1 MVYECVLHVKKPWLV
16 PTRWC
21 PPVLSWFIPLTSSSY
36 KPSYLGGTTYGF
48 TKKCIA
54 GCFPSGASGAWHGAI
69 PTASLR
75 AVLRRWPRRRFSKLH
90 CVTWMG
96 RLGRSSYGIKWYKWN
111 IMKLMKPAFGNQAQE
126 TVMNDT
132 TQTGQ
137 VRSSVIYDYQHPR
150 KSHFVQICTIGSQ
163 NHGPTDHQP
172 TGTSWFT
179 GELFDCAF
187 HLASTEWRF
196 VCFETI

>member
-1 MVYECVLHVKKPWLV
+1 MHRRLLP
-16 PTRWC
+16 
-21 PPVLSWFIPLTSSSY
+21 
-36 KPSYLGGTTYGF
+36 
-48 TKKCIA
+48 
-54 GCFPSGASGAWHGAI
+54 
-69 PTASLR
+69 
-75 AVLRRWPRRRFSKLH
+75 LRRLRSLAWRNPHGVSARGSAAVAKATFLEAP
-90 CVTWMG
+90 
-96 RLGRSSYGIKWYKWN
+96 LGQLDGEIGEELIWYKWN
-111 IMKLMKPAFGNQAQE
+111 IMKLMKPEFGNQAQE

-150 KSHFVQICTIGSQ
+150 KSHSVQICTIGSQ